1 MYLPADKF
9 PVPRATVPDRRV
21 ASRKFISG
29 VREITRMRAEIG
41 RNAGEPTADERS
53 SARVHVRR
61 LDVADTLRWSWVT
74 LRARPELVALALAAN
89 LPAVAAALGITRP
102 SPSADLDVAVWTLP
116 ASLVQLLALAV
127 VAGVV
132 YLSAADAVADRSRAL
147 SDRVRSSL
155 RRVPA
160 LVATG
165 VAFAL
170 AVGAGLAPAYLVE
183 GSTLPELVGVA
194 LAALFAAYA
203 FYRLLLAFPA
213 CVIDATGP
221 VASVRSGWAAA
232 TGTVGKVFAVGAVYA
247 VAGVASAVASG
258 LFGGEYDAAPAVAL
272 ATAGAVLFPFFG
284 LALAHLY
291 LEGSRNR

>member
-1 MYLPADKF
+1 
-9 PVPRATVPDRRV
+9 
-21 ASRKFISG
+21 
-29 VREITRMRAEIG
+29 MRAEPG
-41 RNAGEPTADERS
+41 SDAGESTVDERS
-53 SARVHVRR
+53 SSRVHVRR

-89 LPAVAAALGITRP
+89 LPAVAAALGVTRP
-102 SPSADLDVAVWTLP
+102 SPSADLDVAVWTVP
-116 ASLVQLLALAV
+116 AYLVQLLALVV

-147 SDRVRSSL
+147 SDRVGSSV
-155 RRVPA
+155 RRAPA

-170 AVGAGLAPAYLVE
+170 VVGAGLLPARFVD
-183 GSTLPELVGVA
+183 GSTLPELAGAGV
-194 LAALFAAYA
+194 AALFAVYA
-203 FYRLLLAFPA
+203 FYRLLLSFPA

-258 LFGGEYDAAPAVAL
+258 LFGGEYDAVPAAVS
-272 ATAGAVLFPFFG
+272 ATIGGVLFPFFG